1 MQRGAAA
8 AIQECS
14 GGAVRALP
22 GGEISQQAGMG
33 QRRQHI
39 SHRSPRTHD
48 PPTLCPP
55 TLLSPR
61 GGLGGADR
69 PHPRHGRAA
78 SRAPSWKRGCSKD
91 KGGSRV
97 LYGLMTPPPSNG
109 HAGVTTKGH
118 LAQSWALPQLHHP
131 RNHAASRG
139 NAPRLVPSPKERA
152 REERGCGAGGWSPT
166 LTLLVTPPASPSPC
180 RRQ

>member
-97 LYGLMTPPPSNG
+97 LYGLMTPPPRQWPCWC
-109 HAGVTTKGH
+109 HHKG
-118 LAQSWALPQLHHP
+118 
-131 RNHAASRG
+131 
-139 NAPRLVPSPKERA
+139 
-152 REERGCGAGGWSPT
+152 
-166 LTLLVTPPASPSPC
+166 PPCPELGSATASPSQEPC
-180 RRQ
+180 SIPGECAEAGPKPEGESKGREGVRGRGVVPNTHPPRDTTSFTFTL